1 VVAVIGG
8 LALVLGA
15 VLWRGGIGLQAL
27 VAGNALTAIA
37 GLVWL
42 GLASG
47 FSAAGAALAAV
58 TVAGLVGL
66 AAAQAATLRP

>member
-1 VVAVIGG
+1 
-8 LALVLGA
+8 
-15 VLWRGGIGLQAL
+15 

-66 AAAQAATLRP
+66 AAA